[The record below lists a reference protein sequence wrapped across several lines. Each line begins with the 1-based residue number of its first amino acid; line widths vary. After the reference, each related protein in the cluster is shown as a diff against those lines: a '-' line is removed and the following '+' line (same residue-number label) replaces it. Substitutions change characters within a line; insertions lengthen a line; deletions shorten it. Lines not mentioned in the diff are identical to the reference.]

1 MEAER
6 RRHPRQ
12 NVRDDGIQIFSPETQ
27 IIGKLRNISQN
38 GLAFHYT
45 PMGGQK
51 MTPDT
56 IDIVATGPAQFYLS
70 GLVCRRIYDIS
81 DLDEDQTF
89 TGAESRL
96 CGIAFVRAETEQK
109 LAFFLKNYLNL
120 QIEEPLR
127 DLGI

>member
-1 MEAER
+1 MKAER

-12 NVRDDGIQIFSPETQ
+12 NVRDDGIEIFSPKTQ

-45 PMGGQK
+45 PMSGQEAK
-51 MTPDT
+51 PDR
-56 IDIVATGPAQFYLS
+56 IDIMATGPAQFYLS
-70 GLVCRRIYDIS
+70 GLVCRKIYDIS
-81 DLDEDQTF
+81 ELDEDQTF

-96 CGIAFVRAETEQK
+96 CGIEFVKTKTEQK

-120 QIEEPLR
+120 NIEEPLR
-127 DLGI
+127 D